1 MTSQSPA
8 YNTLETLRSFGLEE
22 RTSRLYLALLELGEA
37 SILQLSK
44 KSGVERTV
52 IYYLLKDLRR
62 LSLINE
68 VYDKNNRVKLQPAS
82 PKRLLQ
88 IAGDRYNQIKT
99 SLPELEA
106 LFHETHDQP
115 RIRIFK
121 GIEGVDELYDDLIN
135 TLRHLP
141 KGQREMLTYTS
152 MDMVAA
158 LPIRNQEAFRAKRV
172 EHQIPIRVIS
182 NDTAVAHEFIRID
195 AKQLRQTRL
204 LPTGT
209 PEFTATFVVY
219 ANKVAQYNM
228 KGDIYVLLIENADLA
243 ATQRTMFELAWH
255 ALTPDL

>member
-1 MTSQSPA
+1 MTSQSSTKNP
-8 YNTLETLRSFGLEE
+8 LETLQSFGLEE
-22 RTSRLYLALLELGEA
+22 RTARLYLALLELGEA

-62 LSLINE
+62 LQLVKE
-68 VYDKNNRVKLQPAS
+68 VYDENNRVKLQPVS

-88 IAGDRYNQIKT
+88 IEDDRHSQLKT

-106 LFHETHDQP
+106 LFQETPDQP

-121 GIEGVDELYDDLIN
+121 GIEGIDELYDDLID
-135 TLRHLP
+135 TLRHQP

-152 MDMVAA
+152 MDMVVA

-172 EHQIPIRVIS
+172 EYQIPIRVIG
-182 NDTAVAHEFIRID
+182 NNTAVAHEFIKID
-195 AKQLRQTRL
+195 AEQLRQTRL
-204 LPTGT
+204 LPVGT

-228 KGDIYVLLIENADLA
+228 KGDIHVLLIENADLA

-255 ALTPDL
+255 ALTPED